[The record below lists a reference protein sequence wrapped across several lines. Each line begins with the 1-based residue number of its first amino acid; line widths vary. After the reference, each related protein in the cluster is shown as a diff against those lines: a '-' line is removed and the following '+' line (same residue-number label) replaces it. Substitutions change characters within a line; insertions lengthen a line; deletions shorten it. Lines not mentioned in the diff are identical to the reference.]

1 MDFFKKILLSF
12 LSLFPIVASAQWK
25 VGMTGGATLNHYTI
39 DKHYMEDW
47 HYDDGWGATFGIMG
61 QYDFLKW
68 KKWQLG
74 VRADLSY
81 LGKKHKEYRTE
92 QRMSYHI
99 TNKYI
104 QLPIAANI
112 SWGGKVRFFAQ
123 IGVYGAYWKSMV
135 KEGQVGYL
143 IGNTTFTK
151 IDDFDSKREQRW
163 EFGYVGGIGCEWLCW
178 EQWRIQMEIRD
189 FYSVTSTQKDYMRIK
204 DPRYNNTIALQ
215 GGICWV
221 F

>member
-1 MDFFKKILLSF
+1 MHREKGLL
-12 LSLFPIVASAQWK
+12 LFVLALLPYTVNAQWR
-25 VGMTGGATLNHYTI
+25 VGVAGGATLNHYSL

-47 HYDDGWGATFGIMG
+47 HYDDGWGTTVGIMG

-74 VRADLSY
+74 VRTDLNY
-81 LGKKHKEYRTE
+81 LEKKHKEYRTE
-92 QRMSYHI
+92 QRTNYHI

-112 SWGGKVRFFAQ
+112 SWGGKVRFFAH
-123 IGVYGAYWKSMV
+123 IGMYGAYRKSMV
-135 KEGQVGYL
+135 KEGEIVWG
-143 IGNTTFTK
+143 GGSSTFTK
-151 IDDFDSKREQRW
+151 KNDFDSKRDQRW
-163 EFGYVGGIGCEWLCW
+163 DFGYIGGIGCEWLCW
-178 EQWRIQMEIRD
+178 KQWSVQMEIHD

-204 DPRYNNTIALQ
+204 DPRYYNTIALQ
-215 GGICWV
+215 GGICWI